1 MSAKLG
7 NWAAMPM
14 QKPWTATITG
24 LGWRQMS
31 SQRSTLRRSRAAS
44 AVGVAAALYSDRS
57 TPALKPLPAP
67 RIPIT
72 GAPLSDRQSGV
83 GGKGVS
89 GRGGSGGRRNLKKK
103 THKQVQHNPTNHN
116 TKKYN

>member
-1 MSAKLG
+1 
-7 NWAAMPM
+7 
-14 QKPWTATITG
+14 
-24 LGWRQMS
+24 MS

-72 GAPLSDRQSGV
+72 GAPLSRSRTSASDSASSSGV
-83 GGKGVS
+83 DSAFAASRSEEHTSELQLLMRISYAVFY
-89 GRGGSGGRRNLKKK
+89 LQKKMQ
-103 THKQVQHNPTNHN
+103 TQYIRT
-116 TKKYN
+116 